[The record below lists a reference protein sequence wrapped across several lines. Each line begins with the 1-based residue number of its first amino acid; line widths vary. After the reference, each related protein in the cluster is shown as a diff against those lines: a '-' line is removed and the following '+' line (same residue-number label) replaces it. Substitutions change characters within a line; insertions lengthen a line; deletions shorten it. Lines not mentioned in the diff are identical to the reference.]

1 MLENLFKPK
10 SNEELRSKVKQW
22 NVYGFT
28 FVAMLAIASLT
39 FAFKLPE
46 SAALVLTSAMFLL
59 VVPMIVMCILMSNHF
74 GMTLQIQ
81 SLRQE
86 ILSAINWQ
94 HDSEKLR
101 QFRDEIIEEIR
112 TQAFKDGKK
121 VTLRSRK

>member
-10 SNEELRSKVKQW
+10 SNEEIRSKIKRW
-22 NVYGFT
+22 NVFGFT

-46 SAALVLTSAMFLL
+46 LAALLLTSAMFLL
-59 VVPMIVMCILMSNHF
+59 AVPMIIMCILMANHF
-74 GMTLQIQ
+74 STTLQIQ
-81 SLRQE
+81 TVRQE
-86 ILSAINWQ
+86 ILSALNWQ

-101 QFRDEIIEEIR
+101 QVRDEIIEEIR